1 MSFTGPQERD
11 SVTVGSRKTL
21 GLRFIEAARR
31 KDAAS
36 EGCCKVFVR

>member
-11 SVTVGSRKTL
+11 FITVGSYKTL

-36 EGCCKVFVR
+36 EGCCEAFVR